1 MLHLARAAGLSAAE
15 GAACQWI
22 EAGQLKRG
30 IVVRSFIDRAREQLA
45 SGAELLSR
53 RDANYRAEAK
63 WQHTVQRVREVLVEQ
78 ESQGARGLILDFAQM
93 LAFDAWI
100 GNGDRH
106 QDNWSVI
113 LPEDGGASRLAPM
126 YDPAACLGTELQ
138 EDNVQ
143 LDPQRRTA
151 GDLERYLVRCPSGFG
166 NGTVP
171 IRLRQVVDNVREWPE
186 WAANAGSWVAAFDGA
201 LNTLRASLP
210 SVDPSWLPEHRK
222 IFIATVLELR
232 LQWLKS
238 LV

>member
-53 RDANYRAEAK
+53 HDANYRAEAK
-63 WQHTVQRVREVLVEQ
+63 WQHTVERVREVLVEQ
-78 ESQGARGLILDFAQM
+78 ESQGARGLVLDFSRM

-138 EDNVQ
+138 EGNVQ

-151 GDLERYLVRCPSGFG
+151 EDLERYLLRCPSGFG
-166 NGTVP
+166 NGLAP
-171 IRLRQVVDNVREWPE
+171 IRLTQVVDTIRQWPE
-186 WAANAGSWVAAFDGA
+186 WAAGAGSWVAAFDGA